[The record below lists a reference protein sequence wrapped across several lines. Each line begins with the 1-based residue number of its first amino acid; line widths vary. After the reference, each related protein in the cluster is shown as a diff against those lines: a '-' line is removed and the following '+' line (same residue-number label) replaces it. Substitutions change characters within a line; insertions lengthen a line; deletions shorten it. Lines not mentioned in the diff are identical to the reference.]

1 MLIYYWNPSILKL
14 GSFFFFFFEGNGP
27 SGICL
32 SYLLSGYKP
41 YLDTAT
47 AHPNPILYRKLQET
61 KHLPITE
68 QVKTS
73 WNNLHQFN
81 LTSHKFVIMGT

>member
-1 MLIYYWNPSILKL
+1 MVCAHLLVNSINPQNW
-14 GSFFFFFFEGNGP
+14 FFCFFEGNGP

-41 YLDTAT
+41 YLDTAA

-73 WNNLHQFN
+73 WNNFFKKMYL
-81 LTSHKFVIMGT
+81 I